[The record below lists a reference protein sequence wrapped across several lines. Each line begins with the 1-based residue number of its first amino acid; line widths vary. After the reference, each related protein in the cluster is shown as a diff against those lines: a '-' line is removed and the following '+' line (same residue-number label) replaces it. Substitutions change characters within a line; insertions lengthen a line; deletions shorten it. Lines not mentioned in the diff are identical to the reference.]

1 MWVFEP
7 EPKISECKSCGKPIV
22 WAITTQGKAMPIVAD
37 YARHETKT
45 IKLRT
50 NAGAQVEV
58 VIISVPERDSHFV
71 DCPQAKQFRQT
82 RK

>member
-22 WAITTQGKAMPIVAD
+22 WAITTQGKAAPLVAD

-50 NAGAQVEV
+50 RAGATVEV
-58 VIISVPERDSHFV
+58 MIISVPERNSHFA
-71 DCPQAKQFRQT
+71 DCPQKNQW
-82 RK
+82 RKKP